1 MLICFGFSWP
11 INLVKS
17 YRTRSAKG
25 MSLPFLLLI
34 WSGYVAGV
42 TAKLIALFHPRYPDP
57 SWYLLTIYIL
67 NLLMM
72 CANIA
77 VYFRNTHLDKLAEKS
92 QGLYN
97 RIPGSLRAEAALIKE

>member
-1 MLICFGFSWP
+1 MNIVQILETVMLICFGLSWP
-11 INLVKS
+11 VNLVKN
-17 YRTRSAKG
+17 YRVASAKS

-42 TAKLIALFHPRYPDP
+42 TAKIIALYSPQYPDP
-57 SWYLLTIYIL
+57 AWYLLTVYII

-77 VYFRNTHLDKLAEKS
+77 VYFRNAHLDKLAEK
-92 QGLYN
+92 
-97 RIPGSLRAEAALIKE
+97 K